1 MRDLRMPEKKFR
13 PELEGVRAVAAFLVA
28 VYHIW
33 IGSVSGGVD
42 VFFIVSG
49 YLITTSLLSRM
60 ERDGKIN
67 FIENLLNLAKRLVP
81 LSFTVL
87 LVTALLAIWLLPQT
101 IWKQTI
107 SELFSSMFYF
117 QNWQLATSAV
127 DYLGQNNEASP
138 LQHFW
143 AMSIQ
148 GQFYITWPF
157 IITAVYLLAKKV
169 LKTPVRKTLLA
180 VLVAIF
186 AVSLSYSIYMTD
198 ANQPWAYF
206 DTFAR
211 AWEFS
216 LGGILALLIPYL
228 TFNKTVSFV
237 MGWLGLAVICFTGMV
252 LPVSTVFPGYAALLP
267 TFGVIFVIV
276 SAENSSRF
284 GVKRLLSS
292 KPLMYFGSI
301 SYGFY
306 LWHWPL
312 LVFYYAYFKTDTVT
326 LWAGLAI
333 LALSFV
339 LSVFSIKKIEAPVR
353 ELNVRQSKRRV
364 AKVLVA
370 IALPVIVVGTSW
382 NLYVQASMN
391 EEAAMEYSI
400 EKYPGARA
408 ISENIVPEEGVEPIP
423 SMGMIKDDLPSFYEG
438 HTCSSHGKD
447 ATVKKCSYGV
457 TDNPDHVVALVGGS
471 HSGHWFPALE
481 KIAPELNLQVDVF
494 IKDAC
499 RFTADDFGG
508 ALSESCM
515 AWNEDV
521 TEALKQNPPDMI
533 FTTSTVES
541 GDTVPT
547 GYVEKWKAFEGITD
561 IFAVRDNPKM
571 PQNIADCLAKEAED
585 CSAPRDEV
593 LSEVLPWENTEG
605 LPGNVSFF
613 DTSPYFCDDETC
625 PPIIG
630 NIIIYRDRAH
640 LTTRYVE
647 TMAPVIGE
655 ALEEALDR
663 SETD

>member
-1 MRDLRMPEKKFR
+1 M
-13 PELEGVRAVAAFLVA
+13 VA

-186 AVSLSYSIYMTD
+186 AVSLSYSVYMTD

-423 SMGMIKDDLPSFYEG
+423 SMGMIKDDLPSFLRRAYMFFARERC
-438 HTCSSHGKD
+438 HREEMFVRRD
-447 ATVKKCSYGV
+447 
-457 TDNPDHVVALVGGS
+457 GGS
-471 HSGHWFPALE
+471 GLRRCVGRRLAFRPLVPGTGENRTGIEPAGRCLHQRCL
-481 KIAPELNLQVDVF
+481 PVY
-494 IKDAC
+494 
-499 RFTADDFGG
+499 GG
-508 ALSESCM
+508 
-515 AWNEDV
+515 
-521 TEALKQNPPDMI
+521 
-533 FTTSTVES
+533 
-541 GDTVPT
+541 
-547 GYVEKWKAFEGITD
+547 
-561 IFAVRDNPKM
+561 
-571 PQNIADCLAKEAED
+571 
-585 CSAPRDEV
+585 
-593 LSEVLPWENTEG
+593 
-605 LPGNVSFF
+605 
-613 DTSPYFCDDETC
+613 
-625 PPIIG
+625 
-630 NIIIYRDRAH
+630 
-640 LTTRYVE
+640 
-647 TMAPVIGE
+647 
-655 ALEEALDR
+655 
-663 SETD
+663 